1 MKRKTGFLYNI
12 PVYCIVLILIFT
24 CSTRVQ
30 GQDNSRVFTS
40 DVDNFWTA
48 FDSVKTVNDTT
59 RQIAFMQSLYID
71 KGTEGLKLFMKLRR
85 FDAARLVTAINK
97 YPKFWA
103 SIRENTL
110 KIKPKI
116 PAIEAHIREFKVLY
130 PDLRPAKLF
139 FTITAVRAAGTVHD
153 SLALIGTEIATG
165 NKNTDVSEFPDKRL
179 ANFFQAQSTDNI
191 IPVVVHEY
199 VHTQQRSEAKI
210 LLGQALNEGACD
222 FITELILKEPLMNS
236 YLQYGRKNEQE
247 LKEAF
252 KKEMLGADF
261 SNWLYNGSTTKTMGD
276 LGYFMGYT
284 ICKSYYQHAK
294 NKSQAIKDIITLNY
308 GDQAAVTAF
317 LEKSRYYH
325 QM

>member
-1 MKRKTGFLYNI
+1 MKRKTGFLHNI
-12 PVYCIVLILIFT
+12 PVYCLVIIGMLT
-24 CSTRVQ
+24 CSARVQ
-30 GQDNSRVFTS
+30 GQDSRVFTS
-40 DVDNFWTA
+40 DVDHFWTA

-59 RQIAFMQSLYID
+59 RQIAFMQALYID
-71 KGTEGLKLFMKLRR
+71 KATEGLRLFMKLRR

-116 PAIEAHIREFKVLY
+116 PAIEAHIREFKALY
-130 PDLRPAKLF
+130 PDLRPAKLY
-139 FTITAVRAAGTVHD
+139 FTITAVRAAGTVQD

-179 ANFFQAQSTDNI
+179 ANFFQTQSTDNI

-236 YLQYGRKNEQE
+236 YLQYGRKNEKE

-252 KKEMLGADF
+252 KKEMLGEDF

-284 ICKSYYQHAK
+284 ICKSYYQQAK

-308 GDQAAVTAF
+308 GDQAAVVAF
-317 LEKSRYYH
+317 LEKSGYYDR
-325 QM
+325 M

>member
-1 MKRKTGFLYNI
+1 MKRKTGF
-12 PVYCIVLILIFT
+12 PVCCIAFLLMFSCSARVLA
-24 CSTRVQ
+24 
-30 GQDNSRVFTS
+30 QDAPRVFTS

-48 FDSVKTVNDTT
+48 FDSVKTVSDTT
-59 RQIAFMQSLYID
+59 RQIALMQSLYID
-71 KGTEGLKLFMKLRR
+71 KGTEGLRLFMQLRK
-85 FDAARLVTAINK
+85 FDAARLVTAVNK

-103 SIRENTL
+103 SVRENTL

-139 FTITAVRAAGTVHD
+139 FTITAVRAAGTVQD
-153 SLALIGTEIATG
+153 SLVLIGTEITTG
-165 NKNTDVSEFPDKRL
+165 NKYTDVSEFPDKRL

-199 VHTQQRSEAKI
+199 VHTQQRAEAKI
-210 LLGQALNEGACD
+210 LLGQALHEGACD

-247 LKEAF
+247 LKAAF
-252 KKEMLGADF
+252 KKEMLGEDF

-276 LGYFMGYT
+276 LGYFMGYA
-284 ICKSYYQHAK
+284 ICKSYYQRAK
-294 NKSQAIKDIITLNY
+294 KKGQAIKDIITLNY

-317 LEKSRYYH
+317 LEKSRYYGRN
-325 QM
+325 

>member
-1 MKRKTGFLYNI
+1 MKRKTGFLNNI
-12 PVYCIVLILIFT
+12 PVYCIVFLLMLAW
-24 CSTRVQ
+24 SVRVQ
-30 GQDNSRVFTS
+30 AQDNPRVFTS

-48 FDSVKTVNDTT
+48 FDSVQTVKDTT

-85 FDAARLVTAINK
+85 FDAARLVTVINK

-110 KIKPKI
+110 KIKPRI
-116 PAIEAHIREFKVLY
+116 PAIETHLREFKVLY
-130 PDLRPAKLF
+130 PDLRPAKLY
-139 FTITAVRAAGTVHD
+139 FTITAVRVAGTVQD
-153 SLALIGTEIATG
+153 SLAMIGTEIATG
-165 NKNTDVSEFPDKRL
+165 NKNTDVSEFPDRRL
-179 ANFFQAQSTDNI
+179 ANFFQTQSTDNI

-210 LLGQALNEGACD
+210 LLGQALSEGACD

-236 YLQYGRKNEQE
+236 YLQYGRKNEKE
-247 LKEAF
+247 LKAAF
-252 KKEMLGADF
+252 KKEMLGEDF

-276 LGYFMGYT
+276 LGYFMGYAV
-284 ICKSYYQHAK
+284 CKSYYQHAK

-308 GDQAAVTAF
+308 GDQAVVMAF
-317 LEKSRYYH
+317 LAKSRYYPRI
-325 QM
+325 

>member
-1 MKRKTGFLYNI
+1 MKRKTGILCNS
-12 PVYCIVLILIFT
+12 CISFIVFILLLT
-24 CSTRVQ
+24 CAVRVH
-30 GQDNSRVFTS
+30 GQETPRVFTA
-40 DVDNFWTA
+40 DVDNFWVA
-48 FDSVKTVNDTT
+48 FDSVQTVKDTT

-85 FDAARLVTAINK
+85 FDAPRLVTAINK

-103 SIRENTL
+103 SVRENTL

-116 PAIEAHIREFKVLY
+116 PAIETHIREFKALY

-139 FTITAVRAAGTVHD
+139 FTITAIRAAGTVRD

-179 ANFFQAQSTDNI
+179 ANFFRTQSTDNI

-210 LLGQALNEGACD
+210 LLGQAIQEGACD
-222 FITELILKEPLMNS
+222 FITELILKAPLMNS
-236 YLQYGRKNEQE
+236 YLQYGRENEAA

-252 KKEMLGADF
+252 RKEMMGEDL
-261 SNWLYNGSTTKTMGD
+261 SNWLYNGATTKTMGD

-284 ICKSYYQHAK
+284 ICKSYYRRAK

-308 GDQAAVTAF
+308 GDQAALMAF
-317 LEKSRYYH
+317 LNKSRYYGRI
-325 QM
+325 